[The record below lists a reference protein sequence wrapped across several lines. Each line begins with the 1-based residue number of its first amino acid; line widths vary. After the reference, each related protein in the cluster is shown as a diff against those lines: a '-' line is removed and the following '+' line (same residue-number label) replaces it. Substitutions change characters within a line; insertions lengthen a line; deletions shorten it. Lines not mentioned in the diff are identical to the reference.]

1 MKSRKTFSVLIVM
14 LAFSL
19 CLAVMTAP
27 AQKSK
32 GGVAA
37 ITSADLDQR
46 LVQGAT
52 VKYVLADSEIVG
64 QPLLYSN
71 GSIFRR
77 CDARIIVDY
86 TDIDNRRDERGR
98 KLYRLKINRPDFY
111 GGAFEKDAPFDSGRD
126 LGSFDGLQ
134 PGDLVN

>member
-1 MKSRKTFSVLIVM
+1 MRNLKSLIV
-14 LAFSL
+14 LL
-19 CLAVMTAP
+19 CVCLTLAVITAP

-32 GGVAA
+32 GGVAP

-52 VKYVLADSEIVG
+52 VKYVLADSEIAG
-64 QPLLYSN
+64 QPVLYSN
-71 GSIFRR
+71 GSVFRR

-111 GGAFEKDAPFDSGRD
+111 GGEFERDAPFDAGRD
-126 LGSFDGLQ
+126 LSSFDTLQ

>member
-1 MKSRKTFSVLIVM
+1 MKTLKTLIVLLCVCLT
-14 LAFSL
+14 LAALS
-19 CLAVMTAP
+19 AS

-52 VKYVLADSEIVG
+52 VKYVLADDEMALGPV
-64 QPLLYSN
+64 LYSN

>member
-1 MKSRKTFSVLIVM
+1 MKNLKTLIVLLCGCLT
-14 LAFSL
+14 LA
-19 CLAVMTAP
+19 AITAP
-27 AQKSK
+27 AQKGK
-32 GGVAA
+32 GGIAA

-52 VKYVLADSEIVG
+52 VKYVLSDGDIVG
-64 QPLLYSN
+64 QPVLYSN
-71 GSIFRR
+71 GSVFRR

-111 GGAFEKDAPFDSGRD
+111 GGEFEKDAPFDSGRD
-126 LGSFDGLQ
+126 LGSFGGLQ
-134 PGDLVN
+134 PGDLVD